1 MLSLRI
7 LTAERNTIAEMQT
20 ESPDRIQDL
29 ISGEE
34 IHGMTRP
41 NSPAKRRSSPQPSF
55 WAGAD
60 RNFLERL
67 ATFRVVASTGHFT
80 SAAVQLGYSQATVT
94 VHIKALESQLG
105 VTLFERCRFSRDI
118 VLTEAGRRALEY
130 AGRLL
135 ALAEEAKTAL
145 KGVAPLHS
153 ADAHITSGNAN
164 GQAS

>member
-1 MLSLRI
+1 
-7 LTAERNTIAEMQT
+7 MQT
-20 ESPDRIQDL
+20 ESTDGIRDL

-34 IHGMTRP
+34 IHGTARP
-41 NSPAKRRSSPQPSF
+41 SSAAKRRPSPQSSF

-118 VLTEAGRRALEY
+118 VLTDAGRRALEY

-145 KGVAPLHS
+145 KGAPLDHS
-153 ADAHITSGNAN
+153 DAPI
-164 GQAS
+164 ASR

>member
-7 LTAERNTIAEMQT
+7 LDAGRNTIAEMQT
-20 ESPDRIQDL
+20 ESTERTEDP

-34 IHGMTRP
+34 IQGMGRP
-41 NSPAKRRSSPQPSF
+41 NAPAKRRSSPQPSF

-105 VTLFERCRFSRDI
+105 VTLFERSRFSRDI
-118 VLTEAGRRALEY
+118 VLTDAGRRALEY
-130 AGRLL
+130 AARLL

-145 KGVAPLHS
+145 KGAAPS
-153 ADAHITSGNAN
+153 VCSDSSIASDNVDA
-164 GQAS
+164 QAS

>member
-1 MLSLRI
+1 
-7 LTAERNTIAEMQT
+7 MQT
-20 ESPDRIQDL
+20 ETADRIEDL

-34 IHGMTRP
+34 IHGMTPPR
-41 NSPAKRRSSPQPSF
+41 SPAKRRTSPQPSF

-118 VLTEAGRRALEY
+118 VLTDAGRRALEY

-135 ALAEEAKTAL
+135 ALAEEAKAAL
-145 KGVAPLHS
+145 KGAAPLTHS
-153 ADAHITSGNAN
+153 ENPN
-164 GQAS
+164 LQAS

>member
-1 MLSLRI
+1 
-7 LTAERNTIAEMQT
+7 MQT
-20 ESPDRIQDL
+20 ESPDRIA
-29 ISGEE
+29 SEPAR
-34 IHGMTRP
+34 GMARP
-41 NSPAKRRSSPQPSF
+41 NSLAKRRPNPQASF

-94 VHIKALESQLG
+94 VHIKGLESQLG
-105 VTLFERCRFSRDI
+105 VTLFERCRFSRNI

-130 AGRLL
+130 AVRLL
-135 ALAEEAKTAL
+135 ALAEETKMAL
-145 KGVAPLHS
+145 KGVAPL
-153 ADAHITSGNAN
+153 DNPN

>member
-1 MLSLRI
+1 
-7 LTAERNTIAEMQT
+7 MQT
-20 ESPDRIQDL
+20 NGSDGIQNMPVSEGVQRMAPPGSPV
-29 ISGEE
+29 
-34 IHGMTRP
+34 
-41 NSPAKRRSSPQPSF
+41 KRKPSV
-55 WAGAD
+55 WTGAD

-67 ATFRVVASTGHFT
+67 ATFHVVASTGHFT

-118 VLTEAGRRALEY
+118 VLTEAGHRALEY
-130 AGRLL
+130 AVRLL

-145 KGVAPLHS
+145 KGAAPMHNND
-153 ADAHITSGNAN
+153 ADIAASNAN

>member
-1 MLSLRI
+1 MLSLLL
-7 LTAERNTIAEMQT
+7 LTQTRNTIAEMQA
-20 ESPDRIQDL
+20 ESSDGIA
-29 ISGEE
+29 GEDVPE
-34 IHGMTRP
+34 MAP
-41 NSPAKRRSSPQPSF
+41 PSSLAKRRSNPQQSF

-130 AGRLL
+130 AVRLL
-135 ALAEEAKTAL
+135 ALAEETKMAL
-145 KGVAPLHS
+145 RGAAHLDS
-153 ADAHITSGNAN
+153 DAHMATSNAD
-164 GQAS
+164 GQASRSNP

>member
-1 MLSLRI
+1 MLSLLL
-7 LTAERNTIAEMQT
+7 LTQARNTIAEMQA
-20 ESPDRIQDL
+20 ESPDRIA
-29 ISGEE
+29 GEDVRE
-34 IHGMTRP
+34 MAP
-41 NSPAKRRSSPQPSF
+41 SSVAKRRSNPQQSF

-130 AGRLL
+130 AVRLL
-135 ALAEEAKTAL
+135 ALAEETKMAL
-145 KGVAPLHS
+145 KGAPHLDNNDTHL
-153 ADAHITSGNAN
+153 ATSDAN

>member
-1 MLSLRI
+1 MLSLLL
-7 LTAERNTIAEMQT
+7 LTQARNTIAEMQA
-20 ESPDRIQDL
+20 ESPDRIA
-29 ISGEE
+29 GEDVRE
-34 IHGMTRP
+34 MAPP
-41 NSPAKRRSSPQPSF
+41 NSLAKRRSNPQQSF

-118 VLTEAGRRALEY
+118 VLTDAGRRALEY

-145 KGVAPLHS
+145 KGAPLDHS
-153 ADAHITSGNAN
+153 DAPI
-164 GQAS
+164 ASR

>member
-1 MLSLRI
+1 
-7 LTAERNTIAEMQT
+7 MQT
-20 ESPDRIQDL
+20 ESTDGIRDL

-34 IHGMTRP
+34 IHGMARP
-41 NSPAKRRSSPQPSF
+41 SSAAKRRPSPQSSF

-118 VLTEAGRRALEY
+118 FLTDAGRRALEY

-145 KGVAPLHS
+145 KGAPLDHS
-153 ADAHITSGNAN
+153 DAPI
-164 GQAS
+164 ASR

>member
-1 MLSLRI
+1 MR
-7 LTAERNTIAEMQT
+7 AD
-20 ESPDRIQDL
+20 SPDRIQDP
-29 ISGEE
+29 IARPGARRMQPSNSPVKR
-34 IHGMTRP
+34 RP
-41 NSPAKRRSSPQPSF
+41 NV
-55 WAGAD
+55 WTGAD

-67 ATFRVVASTGHFT
+67 ATFHVVASTGHFT

-118 VLTEAGRRALEY
+118 VLTEAGHRALEY
-130 AGRLL
+130 AVRLL

-145 KGVAPLHS
+145 KGAAPMHNND
-153 ADAHITSGNAN
+153 ADIAASNAN